1 MLNCFFQTKMHSAHI
16 PLCHVVFFFFFV
28 PTSTSKNSTMKHLWT
43 STGVFQMR
51 TSSLSCTPSLCP
63 SLLLA
68 GWLAPCWW
76 AGWWPAMEG
85 RYARRFCS
93 HLLFER
99 VFVQDGRVSAQE
111 RDSGE
116 SYCAGVYWGR
126 ADGLQQGLQDACHGR
141 HWTLHH
147 GGALRWARLVPG
159 GINVSHWISIP
170 VFFFL
175 TSKKDKQWYIFFLSA

>member
-1 MLNCFFQTKMHSAHI
+1 MLNCFFKLKCTQLTYLFVM
-16 PLCHVVFFFFFV
+16 LVFFS
-28 PTSTSKNSTMKHLWT
+28 TSTSKNSTMKHLWM

-76 AGWWPAMEG
+76 AGWWPDMEG
-85 RYARRFCS
+85 WYAALFRS
-93 HLLFER
+93 AFER
-99 VFVQDGRVSAQE
+99 VFAQDGRVSAQE

-126 ADGLQQGLQDACHGR
+126 SDGLQQGLQDACHGR

-170 VFFFL
+170 VFFFNF
-175 TSKKDKQWYIFFLSA
+175 KKR